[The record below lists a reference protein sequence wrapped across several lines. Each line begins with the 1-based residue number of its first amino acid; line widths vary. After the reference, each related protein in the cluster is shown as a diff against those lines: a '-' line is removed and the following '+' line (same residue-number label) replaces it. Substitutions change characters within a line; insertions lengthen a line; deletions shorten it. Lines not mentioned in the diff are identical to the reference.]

1 MRNSSCKVEIPP
13 HHCNSGCDAGWI
25 CADGG
30 RQRATGD
37 PRRNAGRR
45 CSCVRA
51 PARERAARRCRPA
64 QLSAVGTA
72 CGGRPCGSAAVC
84 RAAQLGRRISTCHR
98 LATAAAAAAGVARGG
113 AGQLGGAARAGR
125 QPGSVRVVAQACP
138 RGATCPR
145 QQSRRKAAADA
156 CPRPRSEVREESA
169 QHGAVVRVQMAVV
182 PSAAPCAAVQQRIAR
197 VFVVFASKSAAA
209 AAVRCPPQ
217 SKHVRSS
224 VAPHASPRRRR
235 RCTGGCSRGV
245 ASVARRTTPPA
256 SPPATGRR
264 SEGVK
269 VRLPPLSSADTRSAR
284 AAVLR
289 CAAIVPRSKA
299 QRPKLLFPPPSCAAG
314 STPPR
319 RTACMTP
326 GALRA
331 EKAAPYR
338 LTCRYACGTAALTRP
353 PLRGHGC

>member
-1 MRNSSCKVEIPP
+1 
-13 HHCNSGCDAGWI
+13 
-25 CADGG
+25 
-30 RQRATGD
+30 
-37 PRRNAGRR
+37 
-45 CSCVRA
+45 
-51 PARERAARRCRPA
+51 
-64 QLSAVGTA
+64 
-72 CGGRPCGSAAVC
+72 
-84 RAAQLGRRISTCHR
+84 
-98 LATAAAAAAGVARGG
+98 VA
-113 AGQLGGAARAGR
+113 
-125 QPGSVRVVAQACP
+125 
-138 RGATCPR
+138 PR

-182 PSAAPCAAVQQRIAR
+182 PSAAPCAVQQRIAR
-197 VFVVFASKSAAA
+197 VFVVFASTSAAA

-217 SKHVRSS
+217 SKHLRSS

-235 RCTGGCSRGV
+235 RCTGGCLRGV

-269 VRLPPLSSADTRSAR
+269 VQLPPLSSADTRSAR

-289 CAAIVPRSKA
+289 CVAKVPRSKA
-299 QRPKLLFPPPSCAAG
+299 QLPKLLFPPPSCAAG

-319 RTACMTP
+319 RTACMPP
-326 GALRA
+326 GAPRA

-338 LTCRYACGTAALTRP
+338 LTCRYACTRVPPLSRGRPYGAMAAEESGETVTGTVSWFSVIKGYGARRAGPKPWPGKVRRSGAQLTPRAQASSRAPTAAAMFSCIRCACRGRGGVAAGKRATSVGRP
-353 PLRGHGC
+353 AAVL